1 MKIKSWISAFR
12 LRTLPLSLSGI
23 VLGSFIALSEN
34 FWNSYVFTFSILTT
48 ILFQIVSNLANDL
61 GDAQKGADNE
71 GRVGPKRAIQSG
83 AISEGSMKKA
93 VILLSIISLFSAF
106 VLIYIASKSLNSQL
120 IFVYLVLSAFCV
132 IAALSYTI
140 GKKAYGYNGLGDLFV
155 FIFFGLVSVLGVY
168 TLYSNIFSF
177 LNILPAF
184 SIGLLSVSVL
194 NLNNMR
200 DQINDKAVHK
210 NTLVVKIGAANAVK
224 YHFFL
229 IVSAILMLSFFMI
242 ERLGGKGLIALL
254 PSVLLVKHLM
264 YVSRVK
270 SDFVKFDSELKKVA
284 LLTFF
289 LSISCSIALNFL

>member
-132 IAALSYTI
+132 IAALCYTI

-200 DQINDKAVHK
+200 DQINDKAVNK

>member
-200 DQINDKAVHK
+200 DQINDKAVNK

>member
-210 NTLVVKIGAANAVK
+210 NTLVIKIGAANAVK